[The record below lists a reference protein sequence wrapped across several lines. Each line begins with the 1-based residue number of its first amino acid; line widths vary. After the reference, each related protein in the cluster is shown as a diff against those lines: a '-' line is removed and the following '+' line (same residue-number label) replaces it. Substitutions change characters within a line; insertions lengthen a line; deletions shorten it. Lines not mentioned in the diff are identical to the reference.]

1 MTHPSNETWILKSP
15 PQLGGAETPEWTAT
29 PITTIIHFTQRKR
42 VMKQTRHFSMLETI
56 LVDLMIGLTVG
67 MAIPAAILVA
77 LTTPIEI
84 AIRGIQ
90 KLLAAFSLA
99 FRDASAVLLILFR
112 E

>member
-1 MTHPSNETWILKSP
+1 
-15 PQLGGAETPEWTAT
+15 
-29 PITTIIHFTQRKR
+29 
-42 VMKQTRHFSMLETI
+42 MKQTRHFNMLETI

-99 FRDASAVLLILFR
+99 FRDASAVLLILSR
-112 E
+112 ELARTLLRRSVKIFEEIDQDDD

>member
-1 MTHPSNETWILKSP
+1 
-15 PQLGGAETPEWTAT
+15 
-29 PITTIIHFTQRKR
+29 
-42 VMKQTRHFSMLETI
+42 MLETI

-84 AIRGIQ
+84 AVRGIQ
-90 KLLAAFSLA
+90 KHLTAFNLA
-99 FRDASAVLLILFR
+99 FRDVSAVLLILFR